1 MKEVGDMFTRLWSDI
16 LIFVPHLLKAVLLLV
31 VAWVVAVLVR
41 KLVEKL
47 LLQFK
52 VDQHL
57 AKGQTPPNPVYGKER
72 VKDIGTIA
80 YFVVFLFFLPSI
92 FDFLGLTA
100 ISIPI
105 TNMFNGILAFVPNL
119 LGAAIIVVIGFFV
132 AKLLRDLTY
141 TFLRT
146 VNVDRWFNK
155 VKPQARNEKLELDAI
170 DLEEKDTLAN
180 VLSKVVFGL
189 VLIPVITSALDVLNI
204 NSLTE
209 PILVVLNQVMAM
221 LPNVLV
227 AVALVVIGYY
237 IARFVAK
244 LLEDLLRGMGINNVF
259 SMVSDNRKIR
269 FDLAAAIAGLVQVL
283 IVLFITVEALSIL
296 KLQVLNTIGSALIA
310 YIPLVLSGLLIIG
323 AGVVGGYFVE
333 GLINKYAKSPYSAAI
348 AKYIIIVFA
357 IFMTL
362 EQIKF
367 ASTIVN
373 IAFLLVLGGLS
384 VAFALAFGLGG
395 RDFADRQLKK
405 FEDKVERENQ
415 KPVPTNNPLDKMK
428 DEMNKKNYNE

>member
-1 MKEVGDMFTRLWSDI
+1 MREVGDMFTRLWSDI
-16 LIFVPHLLKAVLLLV
+16 LIFIPHLLKAVLLLV

-47 LLQFK
+47 LLQFN
-52 VDQHL
+52 VDRHL
-57 AKGQTPPNPVYGKER
+57 SKGQTPPNPVYGKER
-72 VKDIGTIA
+72 VKDIGKIA

-119 LGAAIIVVIGFFV
+119 LGAAIIVIIGFFV

-155 VKPQARNEKLELDAI
+155 VKPQARNENLELNAI
-170 DLEEKDTLAN
+170 DPEEKDTLAN

-259 SMVSDNRKIR
+259 SMVSDNTRIH
-269 FDLAAAIAGLVQVL
+269 FDLAKAIAGLVQVL

-323 AGVVGGYFVE
+323 TGVVGGYFVE
-333 GLINKYAKSPYSAAI
+333 GLINKNAKSPYSAAI